1 MDSSKRSEHGLQQPV
16 TPDPA
21 LNPAGSGFP
30 GPSPPHPVTTSP
42 RLTMYHITPARRR
55 PVLASKR
62 NLHAV
67 RVFIPLKGHTNGQPW
82 IKPIRLSTF
91 DVAQPWPLQ
100 ISFDKTVHVRLTF
113 WSDTIVFYTP
123 FSMAMLRHY
132 HRAAAPMYAP
142 LVGIEEAAQS
152 PERLDHEELALYR
165 QAISGMPPPSRE
177 EAARIITA
185 IKLATISRRP
195 DSSLHRP

>member
-1 MDSSKRSEHGLQQPV
+1 
-16 TPDPA
+16 
-21 LNPAGSGFP
+21 
-30 GPSPPHPVTTSP
+30 
-42 RLTMYHITPARRR
+42 MYHITPVRRR

-67 RVFIPLKGHTNGQPW
+67 RVFIPLKGQKDGRAW

-100 ISFDKTVHVRLTF
+100 ISFDKIVHVRLTF

-152 PERLDHEELALYR
+152 PERLDPEELALYR
-165 QAISGMPPPSRE
+165 QAIAGMPTPTRE

-185 IKLATISRRP
+185 IKLATISRA
-195 DSSLHRP
+195 DSSLHRRRIRVWP